1 MRSSERLLQIPF
13 YGLKTTHII
22 SNVSLHLTDEY
33 DFSIALE
40 LAEKNNG
47 IFEIEFPQS
56 CVLYIRNH
64 REHSLPKHHEAIVK
78 FADGQH
84 NKKLELYRF
93 NYTYRKDCN
102 LNQSAYS
109 KKVNF

>member
-1 MRSSERLLQIPF
+1 MAIRMF
-13 YGLKTTHII
+13 
-22 SNVSLHLTDEY
+22 EY

-84 NKKLELYRF
+84 NKKLELYRC